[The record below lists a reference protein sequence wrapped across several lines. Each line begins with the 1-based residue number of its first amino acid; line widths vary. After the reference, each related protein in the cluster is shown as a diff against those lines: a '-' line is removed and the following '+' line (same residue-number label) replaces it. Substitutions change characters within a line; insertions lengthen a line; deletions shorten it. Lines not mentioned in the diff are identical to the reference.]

1 MKLHSNPYRA
11 ILLIVVGSLF
21 GGGVMYGAVF
31 LVSDFWSASKSA
43 SSSVVRSSV
52 EKTTAPVPQVI
63 PDLRGENG
71 WVALDKLEMSG
82 FTNVTNA
89 DEDGSS
95 VFDPENWYVLRSSP
109 AAGTAIGPDSE
120 LTVFLTR
127 TNPQAAQQATSRP
140 SEEPNAS
147 EEPKTSEEPEG
158 ITDGTYLV
166 GEDVEPGTYKT
177 EGPAGGVPCYWERLS
192 NTTGGAG
199 SILANGMVR
208 GPSVV
213 TIKNSDAAFHT
224 ERCAPWIKQ

>member
-1 MKLHSNPYRA
+1 MKLNSNPYRA

-52 EKTTAPVPQVI
+52 EKTTSPIPQVI
-63 PDLRGENG
+63 PELWGQNG
-71 WVALDKLEMSG
+71 QVALDKLAMSG
-82 FTNVTNA
+82 FTNVTTSNV
-89 DEDGSS
+89 DGDYS
-95 VFDPENWYVLRSSP
+95 VVPDPENWYSLGTYP
-109 AAGTAIGPDSE
+109 AVGTAIDPNSE

-127 TNPQAAQQATSRP
+127 TDVRTAQRIIEQA
-140 SEEPNAS
+140 
-147 EEPKTSEEPEG
+147 SEEPEG

-213 TIKNSDAAFHT
+213 TIKDSDAAFHT